1 MSEAEADLAALRAE
15 IDRIDAAL
23 LDGLLRRVDV
33 VERIKAA
40 KAAHGGGFAFRPGRE
55 AMVLRSLAARSEGRF
70 PLPAL
75 VRVWREVIA
84 AFTYLQTPFEVAVMA
99 GLDGAVRDAAR
110 DHFGALVPIRRV
122 DNPAQAMR
130 ALDDDRVRLAVLPL
144 PDEGGADGGWW
155 RWLMGT
161 AERERVQVLAKLPFV
176 EPAMSGGGGGGG
188 DAYLV
193 GSAALERTGDDAA
206 LVGIEA
212 GPDLSRAR
220 LRARLEDAGMAPLWR
235 AVSSEGETVLHLIEL
250 DGFID
255 DALARLPDALNDVS
269 DEVLRVRPVGGYARP
284 LRA

>member
-1 MSEAEADLAALRAE
+1 
-15 IDRIDAAL
+15 
-23 LDGLLRRVDV
+23 
-33 VERIKAA
+33 
-40 KAAHGGGFAFRPGRE
+40 
-55 AMVLRSLAARSEGRF
+55 MVLRCLAARSEGRF

-84 AFTYLQTPFEVAVMA
+84 AFTYLQTPFEVAAVA
-99 GLDGAVRDAAR
+99 GPDGAVRDAAR

-122 DNPAQAMR
+122 DNPTRAMR
-130 ALDDDRVRLAVLPL
+130 ALDEDRVRLAVLPL
-144 PDEGGADGGWW
+144 PDAGGADGGWW

-161 AERERVQVLAKLPFV
+161 AGREHVRVLAKLPFV
-176 EPAMSGGGGGGG
+176 EPASGGGG

-193 GSAALERTGDDAA
+193 GSAALERTGDDVA

-235 AVSSEGETVLHLIEL
+235 AVSSGGETVSHLIEL

-255 DALARLPDALNDVS
+255 DVLARLPDALSGVS
-269 DEVLRVRPVGGYARP
+269 REVLRVCPVGGYARP
-284 LRA
+284 LQA

>member
-23 LDGLLRRVDV
+23 LDGLLRRVEV
-33 VERIKAA
+33 VERIKTA

-55 AMVLRSLAARSEGRF
+55 AMVLRCLAARSEGRF

-84 AFTYLQTPFEVAVMA
+84 AFTYLQTPFEVAVVA
-99 GLDGAVRDAAR
+99 GPDGAVRDAAR

-122 DNPAQAMR
+122 DNPARAMR
-130 ALDDDRVRLAVLPL
+130 ALDEDRVRLAVLPL
-144 PDEGGADGGWW
+144 PDAGGADGGWW

-161 AERERVQVLAKLPFV
+161 AERGRLQVLAKLPFV
-176 EPAMSGGGGGGG
+176 EPASGGGGSG

-193 GSAALERTGDDAA
+193 GSAAPERTGDDAA

-212 GPDLSRAR
+212 GPGLGRAR

-235 AVSSEGETVLHLIEL
+235 AVSSDGETVSHLIEL

-255 DALARLPDALNDVS
+255 DALARLPDALSDVF

>member
-23 LDGLLRRVDV
+23 LDGLLRRVEV
-33 VERIKAA
+33 VERIKTA

-55 AMVLRSLAARSEGRF
+55 AMVLRCLAARSEGRF

-84 AFTYLQTPFEVAVMA
+84 AFTYLQTPFEVAVVA
-99 GLDGAVRDAAR
+99 GPDGAVRDAAR

-122 DNPAQAMR
+122 DNPARAIR
-130 ALDDDRVRLAVLPL
+130 ALDEDRVRLAVLPL
-144 PDEGGADGGWW
+144 PDAGGADGGWW

-161 AERERVQVLAKLPFV
+161 AGRGRLQVLAKLPFV
-176 EPAMSGGGGGGG
+176 EPASGGGG

-193 GSAALERTGDDAA
+193 GSAASERTGDDAA

-212 GPDLSRAR
+212 GPDLGRAQ

-235 AVSSEGETVLHLIEL
+235 AVSSDGETVSHLIEL

-255 DALARLPDALNDVS
+255 DALARLPDALSDVF